1 MLQERNSVVNSY
13 RIRLT
18 SPAILNNLS
27 PNSAKRLR
35 DFAVKAARPAS
46 VFLGGLA
53 LGLAGCASV
62 DSRPD
67 PEVLKERAQAR
78 WDALVSGDVRKAYG
92 FLSPTTRAAMTP
104 EAYADGIRKGFWK
117 SVTVDK
123 VQCESATVCDAL
135 LTVEYAHLGRTTKT
149 PMMETWIKDGST
161 WWFVQK

>member
-1 MLQERNSVVNSY
+1 MLQERNSVVNTY

-18 SPAILNNLS
+18 SPLILNNLS
-27 PNSAKRLR
+27 PNKANRLR
-35 DFAVKAARPAS
+35 AFAVKAARPVS
-46 VFLGGLA
+46 VLLGVLA
-53 LGLAGCASV
+53 LGLAGCANV

-78 WDALVSGDVRKAYG
+78 WNALVSGDLGKAYG

-104 EAYADGIRKGFWK
+104 ASYADGVRKGFWK
-117 SVTVDK
+117 SATVDK
-123 VQCESATVCDAL
+123 VQCESATVCDAY

-149 PMMETWIKDGST
+149 PMKETWIKDGST

>member
-1 MLQERNSVVNSY
+1 MLQQRNSVVNTY

-18 SPAILNNLS
+18 SLPILNSLS
-27 PNSAKRLR
+27 PKNAKRLR
-35 DFAVKAARPAS
+35 DFAVKAAGTAS

-67 PEVLKERAQAR
+67 PEALKERAQAR
-78 WDALVSGDVRKAYG
+78 WNALVSGDLRKAYG

-104 EAYADGIRKGFWK
+104 EAYAGGVRKGFWK
-117 SVTVDK
+117 SVTVDN
-123 VQCESATVCDAL
+123 VQCESATVCDAH

-149 PMMETWIKDGST
+149 PMKETWIKDGST